1 MATVSESRLFPPIVS
16 PYLPAKNITSVSNG
30 IEIPFE
36 INELNSLEDI
46 KEIHVLI
53 VRQSSYNYLFKTD
66 NYPLGIYIMSAT
78 SAILEQHKL
87 TIPSSIINPD
97 QLGFNE
103 YYKMQLRF
111 SSDDEGVG
119 KTGATLSSYL
129 LNEAKMAMF
138 SEWSSV
144 GLIRFIADPTISM
157 MGNIQG
163 DTHEMEPGGLNVY
176 QLTSHY
182 LNLSGRFYK
191 QGTVTVL
198 NRSFDKSTD
207 NEYLSDWRIEIQD
220 ENDNVLIDSGIQ
232 KVNIRG
238 AKMNEIQ
245 YNVPFYFENNVTYKV
260 VLYITTA
267 NLYENSYTYQVT
279 TNQTDNNWGSQT
291 DINEYTS
298 LDSVIGKVNISFEA
312 PSGTTTPAGGKLVVR
327 RSSEYD
333 NFLYWETIWQY
344 DSIPAL
350 GEHDVISYDDFT
362 IESGTIYKYAISYTD
377 GNDDTYSIIEG
388 PILSVFDHA
397 FLTGEGTQL
406 CVRFN
411 PNINSFK
418 INVSDNTVTTIGG
431 KHPYI
436 TRNGNMY
443 YRTFSLSGTIA
454 YEMDAEHQFATRSS
468 IYGDWINVYGSYFVN
483 RYINE
488 RNDRITQ
495 RKFRELVMAYFYDD
509 TPKLFRSTPE
519 GNILVRI
526 TDVNLTPKQELARM
540 IYDFSCTAIE
550 IGDASIE
557 NYKLYNIQDFG
568 DA

>member
-36 INELNSLEDI
+36 INELNNLEDI
-46 KEIHVLI
+46 KEIHILI

-66 NYPLGIYIMSAT
+66 SYPLGIYIMSAT

-119 KTGATLSSYL
+119 KTGAILSSYL

-157 MGNIQG
+157 MGNIQS

-207 NEYLSDWRIEIQD
+207 NEYLSDCRIEIQD
-220 ENDNVLIDSGIQ
+220 ENDNVLIDSSIQ

-312 PSGTTTPAGGKLVVR
+312 PSGTTTPAGGKLVIR

-418 INVSDNTVTTIGG
+418 TNVSDNTVTTIGG
-431 KHPYI
+431 KYPYI

-495 RKFRELVMAYFYDD
+495 RKFRELVMAYLYDD
-509 TPKLFRSTPE
+509 VPKLFRSTPE

>member
-46 KEIHVLI
+46 KEIHILI

-66 NYPLGIYIMSAT
+66 SYPLGIYIMSAT

-87 TIPSSIINPD
+87 IIPSSIINPD

-312 PSGTTTPAGGKLVVR
+312 PSGTTTPAGGKLVIR

-333 NFLYWETIWQY
+333 NFLYWEAIWQY

-350 GEHDVISYDDFT
+350 GEHDVISYNDFT

-377 GNDDTYSIIEG
+377 GNDNTYSIIEG

-418 INVSDNTVTTIGG
+418 TNVSDNTVTTIGG
-431 KHPYI
+431 KYPYI

-495 RKFRELVMAYFYDD
+495 RKFRELVMAYLYDD
-509 TPKLFRSTPE
+509 VPKLFRSTPE